1 MATLVS
7 TLDDIDNGNIILTS
21 PTFNVATYGEP
32 YLSYYAWFI
41 AVQGSGSPNDS
52 MIVRLYNGVSSTVLA
67 VYDTPVF
74 GWSPIQNFKISDY
87 LTPTA
92 TMWLEVEAFDKSPGH
107 VVEVAF
113 DLFEVV
119 DSAAAPPVA
128 IQQIP
133 ESDIAFRAY
142 PNPFKSSI
150 TINIESLTSK
160 STQHS
165 EQLQVFNQLGQKVY
179 EQKINSAQ
187 TSLQLGAEWSAGVY
201 WLRMGETSVKLV
213 KLSE

>member
-1 MATLVS
+1 MVT
-7 TLDDIDNGNIILTS
+7 
-21 PTFNVATYGEP
+21 
-32 YLSYYAWFI
+32 
-41 AVQGSGSPNDS
+41 
-52 MIVRLYNGVSSTVLA
+52 
-67 VYDTPVF
+67 
-74 GWSPIQNFKISDY
+74 
-87 LTPTA
+87 
-92 TMWLEVEAFDKSPGH
+92 
-107 VVEVAF
+107 
-113 DLFEVV
+113 
-119 DSAAAPPVA
+119 
-128 IQQIP
+128 
-133 ESDIAFRAY
+133 